1 MEDVAIA
8 ATSFHY
14 LYTVYHTSFN
24 NYLLTSEEINNF
36 VAEVINNNEMLC

>member
-14 LYTVYHTSFN
+14 LHAAIIFHETNS
-24 NYLLTSEEINNF
+24 YLLMKKTTILWQ
-36 VAEVINNNEMLC
+36 MYK